1 MKMLQS
7 PPVRAYHLYRDSK
20 EVGLDIAEFDLSMRP
35 LRLYDDI
42 DEDDDE
48 DAPSGGRGGT

>member
-1 MKMLQS
+1 M
-7 PPVRAYHLYRDSK
+7 RAYHLYRDSK
-20 EVGLDIAEFDLSMRP
+20 EVGLDIAEFDLAMRP